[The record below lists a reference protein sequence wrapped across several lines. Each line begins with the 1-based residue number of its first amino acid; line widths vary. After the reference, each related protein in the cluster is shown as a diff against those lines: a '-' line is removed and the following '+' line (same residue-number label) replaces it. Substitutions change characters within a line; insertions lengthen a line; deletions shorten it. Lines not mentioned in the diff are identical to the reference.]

1 MEMNDFET
9 GLLATSRQVAYC
21 LFGWPCRVASGRVGG
36 LLFRT
41 HSEQRAR
48 ASRGRLLLQ
57 RAPQDIAGREL
68 LITPQT
74 SHLH

>member
-9 GLLATSRQVAYC
+9 GFLASSRQVAQW
-21 LFGWPCRVASGRVGG
+21 LFGGRVVSAGPGRVGG

-48 ASRGRLLLQ
+48 ASRRQ
-57 RAPQDIAGREL
+57 K
-68 LITPQT
+68 
-74 SHLH
+74 S